1 MKNSTQLLEQL
12 NQALKAINTAIKRG
26 PLANSVSKENML
38 ETKTLIQN
46 SIKLIEAQIKDEVN
60 WLNFMSV
67 GGAESEVKKIVSS
80 IEGVLDDKA

>member
-1 MKNSTQLLEQL
+1 MSIILATSNEINLTKKESKMKNSTQLLEQL

-46 SIKLIEAQIKDEVN
+46 SIKLIEAQNDE
-60 WLNFMSV
+60 
-67 GGAESEVKKIVSS
+67 A
-80 IEGVLDDKA
+80 